1 MPKSGYYWSHEEF
14 RKLMELWNQ
23 GERDVKVLA
32 AAVNRKPTAVRK
44 QLQRL
49 GLFVVAHKKNFSE
62 TTTSKESKEQSE
74 TEEETRIRLEALDR
88 LPSVEEVLVMVA
100 AAVDRLAEPGLSKV
114 EISRLKAVVRAG
126 ETYQRLLADFINY
139 RQIEEKLI
147 DMEAKYRGWLEEKLE
162 RSKELN
168 VEARTLR
175 QVWRQIWPTSM
186 IKQRATKERR

>member
-1 MPKSGYYWSHEEF
+1 MPKSSYYWSHEEF
-14 RKLMELWNQ
+14 RKLMELWDQ

-32 AAVNRKPTAVRK
+32 AAVNRKPTAIRK
-44 QLQRL
+44 QLQSL

-62 TTTSKESKEQSE
+62 TTTSKEQSE

-139 RQIEEKLI
+139 RQIEEKLVE
-147 DMEAKYRGWLEEKLE
+147 MEKKYNQWLKEKLE

-175 QVWRQIWPTSM
+175 RVWRQMWRTSM
-186 IKQRATKERR
+186 IKRRVTKEGR

>member
-1 MPKSGYYWSHEEF
+1 
-14 RKLMELWNQ
+14 MELWNQ